1 MNRLTVKQMWI
12 LAHMNMDFIGWQIA
26 PKGNLITAIDRQN
39 NGATYYF
46 PADAK
51 VGEIAMHISE
61 KREQFKKGKQ
71 QQTYGESNA
80 EAVHQSPQQD

>member
-1 MNRLTVKQMWI
+1 MNILKVEQMWI

-26 PKGNLITAIDRQN
+26 PKGNLITAVDRQN
-39 NGATYYF
+39 NNATYYF

-51 VGEIAMHISE
+51 VGEIAKHVAE

-71 QQTYGESNA
+71 QLVHGEPNA
-80 EAVHQSPQQD
+80 EAVHQSSQQD